1 MAAASAEA
9 CRTSMVLLIVAFYAA
24 AFALLRVLRI
34 APAALM
40 TDARRRLELLNAR
53 N

>member
-24 AFALLRVLRI
+24 AFALFVVLRI
-34 APAALM
+34 EPRNARSHALM
-40 TDARRRLELLNAR
+40 TERLTEST
-53 N
+53 